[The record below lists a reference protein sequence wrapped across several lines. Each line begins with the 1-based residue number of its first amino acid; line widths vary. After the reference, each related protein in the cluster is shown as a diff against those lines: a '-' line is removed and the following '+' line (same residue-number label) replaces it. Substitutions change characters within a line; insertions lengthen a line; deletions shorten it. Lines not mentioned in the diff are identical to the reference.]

1 MQISNLKNKYWGF
14 FFVTFLGM
22 GFFAQTGFSWTHTV
36 RVYGMVID
44 KDSTGLYQANVS
56 FISQPH
62 GDTTSTQTDT
72 LGAYSLQ
79 LALTQ
84 TGVKE
89 DKPTT
94 PERFQ
99 LYQNYPNPFNPG
111 TVIEFEL
118 PQTFDV
124 KLTVFNIKGQVVRVL
139 ADGFYPAGLSRV
151 RWDGTN
157 NKGIGASTG
166 IYFYRLETKD
176 FTKIRKMVL
185 LDGAAGRTG
194 KTGRIYQSPLK
205 SLLKS
210 QTQFQQTFTTYAEKE
225 GFLPFVEENFIVSSE
240 DTVIEKNILLE
251 KLGNPPISD
260 AGFDQTVKVGN
271 YVVLDGSGSSPGDAE
286 AIAWY
291 QWDQDENNPAMVDLS
306 SCQTCSTRTIGLTV
320 EGVYR
325 FTLTVYSTDQPGL
338 EPPEIYDES
347 KSEPDEVIIT
357 VIPRDTI
364 VFEDPKLEVIV
375 RYTLK
380 MPTENFT
387 ETALLSLDTLIY
399 FDYWHQGIWV
409 GQIESLNGLEN
420 CMNLQRMDFQ
430 YHLFS
435 DLSPLAN
442 LTNLIELNLSFN
454 QNICDISPLVKLIQL
469 KYLYLNANGITD
481 ISPLANMTQLIVLE
495 LYFNPI
501 ENINAVE
508 SMTNL
513 EVLTLNG
520 LQSGDISPLAE
531 LRQLYRLVLRSCQI
545 TDITSLTNL
554 SNLNS
559 LTLSDNSITDISSLA
574 GLINL
579 NDIRLNDNQIVDISA
594 LENLTELTILQLY
607 DNNITDILPLVNNS
621 GLGEGDSVYLS
632 GNPLSETSINV
643 YIPALRERGVLVVW

>member
-1 MQISNLKNKYWGF
+1 MKIIDLDNKGWGL
-14 FFVTFLGM
+14 FFVTILGI
-22 GFFAQTGFSWTHTV
+22 GLFAQTSFSRTYTV

-44 KDSTGLYQANVS
+44 KDSTGLYQVNVG
-56 FISQPH
+56 FISQPQ
-62 GDTTSTQTDT
+62 GDTTSTKTDT

-79 LALTQ
+79 LVLTQ

-89 DKPTT
+89 YEPST
-94 PERFQ
+94 PEMFQ
-99 LYQNYPNPFNPG
+99 LHQNYPNPFNPC

-118 PQTFDV
+118 PQTSHV

-139 ADGFYPAGLSRV
+139 ADGFYPVGLSRV
-151 RWDGTN
+151 RWDGTT

-176 FTKIRKMVL
+176 FTKNRKMVL
-185 LDGAAGRTG
+185 LDGATGRR
-194 KTGRIYQSPLK
+194 GRIYQSPPK

-210 QTQFQQTFTTYAEKE
+210 QTQFQQTFTIYAEKE
-225 GFLPFVEENFIVSSE
+225 GFLTFVEENFVVSSG

-251 KLGNPPISD
+251 KLGNPPIAD
-260 AGFDQTVKVGN
+260 AGFDQTVSVGN
-271 YVVLDGSGSSPGDAE
+271 YVVLDGSGSSPSDDE

-338 EPPEIYDES
+338 GPPEIYDES

-380 MPTENFT
+380 MPTEDFT

-409 GQIESLNGLEN
+409 GQIESLNGIEN
-420 CMNLQRMDFQ
+420 CMSLQRMDFQ

-454 QNICDISPLVKLIQL
+454 QNICDILPLGKLIQL

-481 ISPLANMTQLIVLE
+481 ISPLANITQLIVLE

-508 SMTNL
+508 SMTDL

-531 LRQLYRLVLRSCQI
+531 LGQLYRLVLRSCQI
-545 TDITSLTNL
+545 TDITPLTNL

-594 LENLTELTILQLY
+594 LENLTKLTILQLY
-607 DNNITDILPLVNNS
+607 DNNITDILPLFNNS

-643 YIPALRERGVLVVW
+643 YIPALRERGVWVVW

>member
-1 MQISNLKNKYWGF
+1 MISNLKNKGWGI

-22 GFFAQTGFSWTHTV
+22 GLFAQTGFSQTHTV

-44 KDSTGLYQANVS
+44 KDSTGLYQANVN

-62 GDTTSTQTDT
+62 EDTTSTQTDT
-72 LGAYSLQ
+72 LGVYSLQ
-79 LALTQ
+79 LVLTQ

-89 DKPTT
+89 DKSPT

-99 LYQNYPNPFNPG
+99 LHQNYPNPFNPG

-118 PQTFDV
+118 SQTFHV
-124 KLTVFNIKGQVVRVL
+124 NLTIFNIKGQVVRVL
-139 ADGFYPAGLSRV
+139 ADGFYPSGLTRV

-157 NKGIGASTG
+157 NKGIGVSTG

-176 FTKIRKMVL
+176 FTKTRKMVL
-185 LDGAAGRTG
+185 MDGAAGG
-194 KTGRIYQSPLK
+194 TGRIYQSPPK

-210 QTQFQQTFTTYAEKE
+210 QTQFQQTFTIYAEKE
-225 GFLPFVEENFIVSSE
+225 GFLPFVEENFVVSSE

-251 KLGNPPISD
+251 KPGNPPIAD

-271 YVVLDGSGSSPGDAE
+271 YVVLDGSGSSPGDGE

-291 QWDQDENNPAMVDLS
+291 QWDQDENNPAIVDLG
-306 SCQTCSTRTIGLTV
+306 SCCVCSTQSIGLTV

-325 FTLTVYSTDQPGL
+325 FTLTVYSTDQLVL
-338 EPPEIYDES
+338 ELPEIYDES

-357 VIPRDTI
+357 VTPRDTI

-380 MPTENFT
+380 MPTEDFT

-420 CMNLQRMDFQ
+420 CMNLKRLYLQ

-435 DLSPLAN
+435 DISPLAN

-454 QNICDISPLVKLIQL
+454 QNICDISPLVELIQL
-469 KYLYLNANGITD
+469 KYLYLNENGITD

-495 LYFNPI
+495 LYSNPI

-508 SMTNL
+508 SMTDL
-513 EVLTLNG
+513 EVLTLNC
-520 LQSGDISPLAE
+520 LQSGDISPLSE
-531 LRQLYRLVLRSCQI
+531 IRQLYRLVLRSCQI
-545 TDITSLTNL
+545 TDITPLTNL

-559 LTLSDNSITDISSLA
+559 LDLSDNSITDISSLA

-579 NDIRLNDNQIVDISA
+579 NDIRLSDNQIVDISA
-594 LENLTELTILQLY
+594 LENLTELTILKLSN
-607 DNNITDILPLVNNS
+607 NNITDILPLVNNN
-621 GLGEGDSVYLS
+621 GLGEGDSVYLR

-643 YIPALRERGVLVVW
+643 YIPALRERGVWVVW